1 MLHVVEGANLVAVSP
16 AVADTKQQL
25 ELRLL
30 LAAAARA
37 GIAPTVAASG
47 SGVIEMIRDASTRG
61 ARLVEE
67 RRSEALGCRACGAV
81 WKDVLV
87 PEGALDVGCPTC
99 EGELSL
105 VDVGRLESAHTVATP
120 SPGAV
125 TVAAPAEGARS
136 SVAPAVPVSLG
147 PYKVV
152 RVLGRG
158 GMGAVLEAVDTRNGA
173 SVALKLISGWGATDV
188 DARTRFLREG
198 KVLTLLAHPHV
209 VRFVEQGDLE
219 GQLYIAMELV
229 RGRSLADVLAAG
241 KLPVLEAARHARAI
255 AEGLAYAHALGLTHR
270 DVKPANVLLG
280 DDGAIKLADFGLAR
294 RSQESLALTAP
305 GTVVGTPVYMAPEQ
319 LEGKPAGPPA
329 DCYALGVLLYH
340 MLAGAPP
347 FEGSFAQIAIQRAKR
362 PIEPLARRCP
372 EVPAVLAS
380 LTDRL
385 LAADPAARP
394 TATEAARTL
403 ATLAPASTVVRS
415 AAPRVERDPR
425 SLEPRSTLGTFTI
438 EGKLGA
444 GGMGSV
450 YRARTAA
457 GEVVALK
464 VLAKPLDP
472 SASQRF
478 AREARALSEIE
489 HPNVVRFLDAGEADG
504 LAWIATELVPGRS
517 LDAIVNDEGPLPEAR
532 LLDVAE
538 AVGEALAALH
548 AKKIVHRDVKPQNV
562 VLGGGRV
569 VLVDLGLAKF
579 LATQTAVTEAGAL
592 LGTPHYMAPEQLL
605 GKSVDGRTDLYSLG
619 ALLHHAATA
628 KRPFDGES
636 NTAVAFQQVNVTP
649 PSLRKVRPGISAPF
663 AELVQ
668 KLLEKPRDRRP
679 ASATELLA
687 LLGRVRRGQPLD
699 EKRARI
705 VRLAYVALVL
715 IVVAGGAAA
724 WWNAR
729 AKGEPNTL
737 LARDLLAKAD
747 APAPASAPALDEER
761 ELPKAAPSRPAELR
775 AEPVVE
781 GRGGGGTSNAPSP
794 SMKPQRFR
802 GPTPA
807 SDEKKAS
814 ARRDVA
820 QDEGAKGSV
829 QEALAGKAAKDA
841 DTARTLTIPA
851 GTYELGPPGKRR
863 KVTLAAFSID
873 REAVCHRAFEA
884 YRSGAKDGHLACD
897 GHEPKDYRHHDAATD
912 ADDASVRG
920 LDVWDAVAYA
930 RWAGGRLPTSD
941 EWEAAFTLHPELKGT
956 TYEWTLDFAADSA
969 RGRLHAGA
977 WKKTDLWAELEAK
990 DAGLDQCGFRVVKS
1004 VP

>member
-1 MLHVVEGANLVAVSP
+1 MSP
-16 AVADTKQQL
+16 VVADTKQQL

-47 SGVIEMIRDASTRG
+47 SGVIETIRDASVRG

-67 RRSEALGCRACGAV
+67 RRSQALGCRTCGAV

-87 PEGALDVGCPTC
+87 PEGALDVGCPSC
-99 EGELSL
+99 EGELAP

-125 TVAAPAEGARS
+125 TVASPAESARPAAPAT
-136 SVAPAVPVSLG
+136 PASLG
-147 PYKVV
+147 PYEVV

-158 GMGAVLEAVDTRNGA
+158 GMGAVLEATDTRSGA

-209 VRFVEQGDLE
+209 VRFVEQGELD

-229 RGRSLADVLAAG
+229 RGSSLADVLAAG
-241 KLPVLEAARHARAI
+241 KLPVLEAVRHARAI

-280 DDGAIKLADFGLAR
+280 EDGSIKLADFGLAR

-319 LEGKPAGPPA
+319 LEGKTAGPPA

-347 FEGSFAQIAIQRAKR
+347 FEGSFAQIAIQRAKK
-362 PIEPLARRCP
+362 PIAPLARKCP

-385 LAADPAARP
+385 LATDPAARP

-403 ATLAPASTVVRS
+403 ATLAPASTVVRA

-425 SLEPRSTLGTFTI
+425 SLEAASKLGSFTI
-438 EGKLGA
+438 EGRLGA

-450 YRARTAA
+450 YRARSAS
-457 GEVVALK
+457 GELVALK

-472 SASQRF
+472 AASQRF

-504 LAWIATELVPGRS
+504 LAWIATELVPGRP

-532 LLDVAE
+532 LIGVAE
-538 AVGEALAALH
+538 AVGKGLAALH

-562 VLGGGRV
+562 VLGDGRI

-605 GKSVDGRTDLYSLG
+605 GKNVDGRTDLYSLG

-668 KLLEKPRDRRP
+668 KLLEKARDRRP
-679 ASATELLA
+679 ASAAELLA
-687 LLGRVRRGQPLD
+687 LLERVRRGQPLD
-699 EKRARI
+699 ESRARI

-715 IVVAGGAAA
+715 IVIVGGAAA

-729 AKGEPNTL
+729 AKGSHDTL
-737 LARDLLAKAD
+737 LARELLAKAD
-747 APAPASAPALDEER
+747 APAPAAAPAADEER
-761 ELPKAAPSRPAELR
+761 APAPKAAPSPPQQER

-781 GRGGGGTSNAPSP
+781 GKGGGGAFNAPAP
-794 SMKPQRFR
+794 SMKPQRFL
-802 GPTPA
+802 GPA
-807 SDEKKAS
+807 FGSDEKKAKD
-814 ARRDVA
+814 RLRDVA
-820 QDEGAKGSV
+820 LDDGSRGNAGVAKENAPG
-829 QEALAGKAAKDA
+829 ALAGKPGDA
-841 DTARTLTIPA
+841 DSRTVVIPA
-851 GTYELGPPGKRR
+851 GTYELGPPDKRR

-873 REAVCHRAFEA
+873 RAPVCRGAFDA

-897 GHEPKDYRHHDAATD
+897 GHEPKGYRHHDAASD
-912 ADDASVRG
+912 AEDASVRG

-941 EWEAAFTLHPELKGT
+941 EWEAAFTLHPELAGT
-956 TYEWTLDFAADSA
+956 TYEWTLDFSADAA

-977 WKKTDLWAELEAK
+977 WKKKDVWVELEAK
-990 DAGLDQCGFRVVKS
+990 DAGLDQCGFRVAKS